1 MLKTEEL
8 KTNISLAPYTY
19 IKIGGPAKY
28 FYVANSSDD
37 ISEAVSFALSN
48 NLNYL
53 ILGLGGNVL
62 FPDEGFDGL
71 VILNRASSWQINEEE
86 KNAVAQSG
94 VILKPFI
101 TDLAIKGFAGL
112 EFFANIPGSVGGA
125 VAGNA
130 GAYGHSISEE
140 ISWVK
145 FIDPEGEIITE
156 NRDFFEFEYRSSRI
170 KKGYRAVILEVCFD
184 IYHKN
189 SEELLKQIEEDE
201 ALRKGKHPE
210 YPSCGSFF
218 KNISRE
224 ITAGKLIEDAG
235 LKGFK
240 VGDAMVSDKHA
251 NFIVNTG
258 NATAK
263 DVKTLADH
271 IVNVVKEKTGYD
283 LEREVVIIKNKQ

>member
-1 MLKTEEL
+1 
-8 KTNISLAPYTY
+8 
-19 IKIGGPAKY
+19 
-28 FYVANSSDD
+28 
-37 ISEAVSFALSN
+37 
-48 NLNYL
+48 
-53 ILGLGGNVL
+53 
-62 FPDEGFDGL
+62 L
-71 VILNRASSWQINEEE
+71 VIPNRASSWQINEEE
-86 KNAVAQSG
+86 KNVVAQSG
-94 VILKPFI
+94 VILKPFV

-156 NRDFFEFEYRSSRI
+156 NKDYFEFEYRTSRI
-170 KKGYRAVILEVCFD
+170 KKGYRATILEVCFD
-184 IYHKN
+184 IYPKS
-189 SEELLKQIEEDE
+189 SEELLRQIEEDE

-240 VGDAMVSDKHA
+240 VGNAMVSDKHA

-263 DVKTLADH
+263 DVKELADH
-271 IVNVVKEKTGYD
+271 IANVVKEKTGYD
-283 LEREVVIIKNKQ
+283 LEREVVYV